1 MMSQA
6 HRSGGKPTR
15 GNCWPPYPS
24 SSSSEEF
31 RDYLHHSSGIAK
43 SAYLSS
49 EVLARIEDRRLL
61 FTCSTIFE
69 QNLCHRRTI
78 VAHLFRRVKEKE
90 GLQMA
95 TDSNTCHDFE
105 KLVLT
110 LVFICM
116 LAGLLFQN
124 PGAQYIS
131 SVRAALRAIPA
142 EDLSVVRQPSLPAAT
157 VDAIFKR
164 LGSPMAGTGQVV
176 VQASLQ
182 ANIDDAFAL
191 AVWWVETNDGAAG
204 VGLADRNPGS
214 VRGSVGYPSAFDGYT
229 IYPSYSAA
237 IVYWFHMLRNVYVNH
252 GLSTVY
258 ALSYRYVGTS
268 NSPVWAGHVV
278 SLILKYRGEAPP
290 APTAAPSSI
299 VQQRGIQIASSGSMA
314 NAHTNTVSLANRT
327 RADNMS
333 QRSSMVQQ
341 VNALPTLPLPIEFT
355 TIFFAL
361 LLALGIVVWALTW
374 EKRQTI
380 LSIYAP
386 RQNMDAPNTDA
397 LGIFDAF
404 NELADAPATDTLGV
418 AIVTAN
424 IRVTDSLPHVP
435 AIPTS
440 QNMTTTSFDGSS
452 LPNIGTN
459 LRIRGTILLPSVP
472 LPSQV
477 EADEIPVNS
486 IAGRRSTGLLSRYSE
501 THQG

>member
-1 MMSQA
+1 MSN
-6 HRSGGKPTR
+6 KPKFVGTL
-15 GNCWPPYPS
+15 G
-24 SSSSEEF
+24 
-31 RDYLHHSSGIAK
+31 
-43 SAYLSS
+43 
-49 EVLARIEDRRLL
+49 
-61 FTCSTIFE
+61 
-69 QNLCHRRTI
+69 
-78 VAHLFRRVKEKE
+78 
-90 GLQMA
+90 
-95 TDSNTCHDFE
+95 SNRNKFI
-105 KLVLT
+105 LISFT

-131 SVRAALRAIPA
+131 SVSAALRAIPA

-258 ALSYRYVGTS
+258 SLSYRYVGTS

-290 APTAAPSSI
+290 APTAVPSSL
-299 VQQRGIQIASSGSMA
+299 VQQRGIQVASSMA
-314 NAHTNTVSLANRT
+314 
-327 RADNMS
+327 
-333 QRSSMVQQ
+333 
-341 VNALPTLPLPIEFT
+341 

-380 LSIYAP
+380 LNIYAP

-397 LGIFDAF
+397 LGTFDAF
-404 NELADAPATDTLGV
+404 NELVDAPDTDTLGV
-418 AIVTAN
+418 PLVAAN
-424 IRVTDSLPHVP
+424 IPGTDSLPHIP

-452 LPNIGTN
+452 IPNIGTN
-459 LRIRGTILLPSVP
+459 LRIRRTILLPTVP
-472 LPSQV
+472 LAEEV

-486 IAGRRSTGLLSRYSE
+486 SAGRRSTGLLSRYSE